1 MPLFKQDPFGH
12 TLFVKKW
19 LIRVFG
25 LITHSRYDGFNQ
37 LKIEGSDIIREL
49 PPQNVMFISNHQT
62 YFADV
67 TAMYHVFNASLKG
80 RKDTLDNIG
89 YLWNPKLN
97 IYYVAASETMKSGIL
112 PKILGYAGAI
122 PVNRTWREKGK
133 EVHREVRR
141 VDVENIGI
149 ALGTAHLIKQYK
161 PIMVPIVIDGYRR
174 SFDKKGINIKK
185 KGVQQSMIIKPPLQ
199 IDYENDTVEEI
210 VTQIEMAIE
219 QHESFLKVKKLE
231 SENTPKVEGQEQP

>member
-12 TLFVKKW
+12 T
-19 LIRVFG
+19 VFG

-133 EVHREVRR
+133 EVHREVRQ

-149 ALGTAHLIKQYK
+149 ASPWKPIRKGTAHLIKQYK
-161 PIMVPIVIDGYRR
+161 PVVVPIVIDGFRR

>member
-80 RKDTLDNIG
+80 RKNTLDNIG

-112 PKILGYAGAI
+112 PKILC
-122 PVNRTWREKGK
+122 
-133 EVHREVRR
+133 RR
-141 VDVENIGI
+141 YSC
-149 ALGTAHLIKQYK
+149 Q
-161 PIMVPIVIDGYRR
+161 
-174 SFDKKGINIKK
+174 
-185 KGVQQSMIIKPPLQ
+185 
-199 IDYENDTVEEI
+199 
-210 VTQIEMAIE
+210 
-219 QHESFLKVKKLE
+219 
-231 SENTPKVEGQEQP
+231 